1 MEFAKSAPQT
11 YYGIN
16 AMEEPNW
23 INYKIFVSSTF
34 RDMDYERDVIRF
46 HIIPQLNERYRQN
59 KVQFQL
65 VDLRVGINTTSLSEE
80 EKENHVLNVCFNN
93 IEQSRPFFIALLGD
107 RYGWIP
113 SDQRWEA
120 VFQRL
125 NLEQQHLLSNSKGK
139 SVTEMEILYGAIGNE
154 GQHIDHSVFMVRSNK
169 SYANMPAEVR
179 KKFKDENEQQL
190 KSLKQNI
197 ELIATRK
204 QEEANVCYYDL
215 EWDEKENKFIHLD
228 DFETKL
234 FDRLTDVIDQ
244 EIAQI
249 DEEEKTW
256 QGQETRNMLLQ
267 TSYAAQNSVIT
278 SFTEQAIS
286 LLDQGQ
292 NQILVCGSSGA
303 GKSVIAAQCVEYLKL
318 HGKQCC
324 IAAVGQTTY
333 SRQMRYILY
342 RWLCQLGIN
351 GVNMEN
357 MSNPKL
363 YELLHQ
369 RVEELRENGE
379 EVWFVIDGVEHFA
392 EYNDDDVYQVWLW
405 EGVNVIMTVHSDYTS
420 KVKHYHPY
428 FQEITID
435 KWSREDKKELLAH
448 YELQG
453 NIELPNQ
460 IVDSMIASESSP
472 LRMKMLMS
480 VLCQLSISDFMS
492 IRAMEETDEMTKI
505 NNYLISL
512 VENAPRN
519 FDDFVR
525 YVFSILTGR
534 MEASNA
540 NLLLFRYIA
549 ASVAGLRESD
559 MSALLGKDWNPLTFH
574 SLAFILGDIMTEDH
588 YSRLWSIRSSIRDAL
603 LPNDKRE
610 IYRDLVKYL
619 LTLSN
624 DDALKRSILM
634 YCIIEAEEYGDGAS
648 YLGEYCEYEDDK
660 DMQTWL
666 ETSITLLLVDKERLT
681 HLTNLCAK
689 MPASKVAVF
698 VDQIIRNGLNDI
710 HDMQKTAEGKLW
722 QKTLLSNLGEVELD
736 VASGAA
742 YKYAYQLLQTYN
754 KEENI
759 AKKKLYLNKAAET
772 FECCVKYNPN
782 DANAKQMYAV
792 TLMELAQVAMSEN
805 NMEEADQLMS
815 KMAELY

>member
-1 MEFAKSAPQT
+1 MES
-11 YYGIN
+11 
-16 AMEEPNW
+16 NW

-46 HIIPQLNERYRQN
+46 RIIPQLNERYRQN

-154 GQHIDHSVFMVRSNK
+154 GQYIDHSVFMVRSNQA
-169 SYANMPAEVR
+169 YANMPPEIR
-179 KKFKDENEQQL
+179 NTFCDENEQQL
-190 KSLKQNI
+190 QSLKQNI
-197 ELIATRK
+197 LLTAIRK
-204 QEEANVCYYDL
+204 HEEDNVCYYDL
-215 EWDEKENKFIHLD
+215 EWDKAEKKFIHLG

-234 FDRLTDVIDQ
+234 LTRLSNVIDQ
-244 EIAQI
+244 EIAHI

-256 QGQETRNMLLQ
+256 QGQETKSMLLQ
-267 TSYAAQNSVIT
+267 TGYVARNSVVT
-278 SFTEQAIS
+278 SLIERTTCLIEQ
-286 LLDQGQ
+286 GRH
-292 NQILVCGSSGA
+292 QILISGSLGS
-303 GKSVIAAQCVEYLKL
+303 GKSVIAAQCVEYLQKQGKL
-318 HGKQCC
+318 CC
-324 IAAVGQTTY
+324 IAMVGQTTY
-333 SRQMRYILY
+333 ARHMRHIIY
-342 RWLCQLGIN
+342 RWLYQLGA
-351 GVNMEN
+351 GEANMDGT
-357 MSNPKL
+357 SNQKL
-363 YELLHQ
+363 YELLRQ
-369 RVEELRENGE
+369 RTEELRDAGK
-379 EVWFVIDGVEHFA
+379 EVWFIIDGIEHFA
-392 EYNDDDVYQVWLW
+392 EYNNDDVYQVWLW
-405 EGVNVIMTVHSDYTS
+405 EGVNVIMTVHADYTS

-428 FQEITID
+428 WTEIAID
-435 KWSREDKKELLAH
+435 NWSKNDKQALLSYLAW
-448 YELQG
+448 QG
-453 NIELPNQ
+453 NIELPER
-460 IVDSMIASESSP
+460 ITDLMIASEQSP
-472 LRMKMLMS
+472 LRMKMLMD
-480 VLCQLSISDFMS
+480 VVCQLSILDFKS
-492 IRAMEETDEMTKI
+492 IRAMEGTDEMTKI

-698 VDQIIRNGLNDI
+698 VDQIVRNGLNDI

-722 QKTLLSNLGEVELD
+722 QKTLLSNLGKEELD

-759 AKKKLYLNKAAET
+759 AKKKRYLNKAAET
-772 FECCVKYNPN
+772 FECCVKFNPN

-815 KMAELY
+815 KMTELY